1 MKRILLVITF
11 GLFALTSKTQTV
23 FNGKYGDTITLDKEL
38 PVKLI
43 YFFGSMNDNRLTL
56 RWNVADNESVNLFEV
71 QKSYDGKNFI
81 TAGLLFSSEKDGNET
96 YFFPEILTGQE
107 KIFYCLKM
115 IDKHQRIKYSKVLS
129 FQPALVE
136 KNYLASIKYPVI
148 IK

>member
-11 GLFALTSKTQTV
+11 GLFALASKTQTV
-23 FNGKYGDTITLDKEL
+23 FNGKYGDTVAVDKEPL
-38 PVKLI
+38 VKLI
-43 YFFGSMNDNRLTL
+43 YFFGSMSDNKLTL
-56 RWNVADNESVNLFEV
+56 RWNVADNKSVNLFEV

-115 IDKHQRIKYSKVLS
+115 IDNHQRVKYSKVLS
-129 FQPALVE
+129 FQPAPVE
-136 KNYLASIKYPVI
+136 KNYFASIKYPVI